1 MSVHDSESD
10 NSEVIF
16 ARRRYRVPIYSS
28 SEEEEE
34 SVEEWSDPSGN
45 QPNIRPFVSP
55 SGFVMDDISLRS
67 DAEVE
72 HCYELFVPDTL
83 VEEIVVQTNLY
94 ASQVEAG
101 SLRSNRRGNPPQVI
115 SKQLKRGKA
124 IAKQNKKGI
133 TILKWKDKRDI
144 LVLSTKHSSEMVN
157 VQSRSGN
164 KLKPKIIVDYN
175 RGKATVNL
183 SDQMNGYN
191 SPLRRSLK
199 WYRKLAIELLLNTAV
214 LNSFILFKNITT
226 KRISITE
233 FRKKLAVYLTNCKEA
248 EVPSS
253 SIATSKKRHNL
264 QTQPGRVSAVRKCC
278 KSCYEEN
285 AAQSG
290 RKIARNLTKQVITFC
305 DTCEGQPFLCLPC
318 FNKIH

>member
-1 MSVHDSESD
+1 M
-10 NSEVIF
+10 
-16 ARRRYRVPIYSS
+16 
-28 SEEEEE
+28 
-34 SVEEWSDPSGN
+34 
-45 QPNIRPFVSP
+45 
-55 SGFVMDDISLRS
+55 
-67 DAEVE
+67 
-72 HCYELFVPDTL
+72 
-83 VEEIVVQTNLY
+83 
-94 ASQVEAG
+94 
-101 SLRSNRRGNPPQVI
+101 
-115 SKQLKRGKA
+115 
-124 IAKQNKKGI
+124 
-133 TILKWKDKRDI
+133 
-144 LVLSTKHSSEMVN
+144 STKHSSEMVN

-175 RGKATVNL
+175 RGKAAVDL

-214 LNSFILFKNITT
+214 LNSFILFKNITM

-248 EVPSS
+248 DVPSS

-264 QTQPGRVSAVRKCC
+264 QTKPSRISAVRKYC

-290 RKIARNLTKQVITFC
+290 RKIAQNLTKQVITFC